1 MSSTNPKDE
10 QEKYT
15 RDQIM
20 DTAIGN
26 VPKHK
31 DIDEAKNG
39 SMVNDMED
47 LKRLGKEMDEMD
59 TNSEDKEKGL
69 ENDPKQ

>member
-1 MSSTNPKDE
+1 MSSSPKDE

-15 RDQIM
+15 RDQIL
-20 DTAIGN
+20 DPAFGN
-26 VPKHK
+26 APKHK
-31 DIDEAKNG
+31 DIDEAENG

-47 LKRLGKEMDEMD
+47 LKRLGKEMDEM
-59 TNSEDKEKGL
+59 NSTTEDKEKGL